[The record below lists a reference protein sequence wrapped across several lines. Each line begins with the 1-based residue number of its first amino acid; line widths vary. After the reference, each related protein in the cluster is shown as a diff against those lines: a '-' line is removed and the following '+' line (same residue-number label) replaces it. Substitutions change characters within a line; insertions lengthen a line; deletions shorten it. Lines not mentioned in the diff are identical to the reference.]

1 MEERKQSENLWK
13 DDNGRDYNNTNAMG
27 YHEYFQLCTDLNALA
42 LPIVNVGLSCQP
54 RAAYDDH
61 AAAYAK
67 LRMTDAQWE
76 AYLTEKVGLDE
87 KDTDARKEYTDKIK
101 KLNINS
107 AADWEAYLDTI
118 ALRPG
123 TDAWDNYVQDV
134 LDLIEYANGDATTSY
149 WGALRAANGH
159 AKPFNL
165 QYIGLGNENW
175 GAVYER
181 NFKALYKAVK
191 EKYPQITVISSA
203 GTYLE
208 GDAYDGNMAW
218 IDREFK
224 DTVVDEHYYTY
235 DGYLFDHND
244 RYDRFDRSGAHVFVG
259 EYAATSAGIGTIE
272 TKSNIWEAVE
282 EASYLTGLERNGD
295 VVDMASYAPTFAKV
309 NAQSWNVN
317 LIWFDSRQTVLTPS
331 YYVQMLFANNVGTQY
346 VHATFDGGSTVQ
358 DGVYQSVTCDPE
370 NQVLYIKLV
379 NTSGKDRTVNV
390 QLDGYKPNAVSV
402 QSLQGK
408 FKSACNE
415 LDSNTTAPTQTEL
428 TPGTDLQVELS
439 RYQVSVVQVAYG
451 KNSGADLYKLPEKA
465 TPTLSDGGK
474 LYLPPATAG
483 IAFGAVFG
491 TAAVFAAVV
500 LLIHYKKK
508 KQGKS

>member
-1 MEERKQSENLWK
+1 MKDTIGPLEERKQSENLWK

-27 YHEYFQLCTDLNALA
+27 YHEYFQLCADLNALA

-67 LRMTDAQWE
+67 LSMTDAQWE

-87 KDTDARKEYTDKIK
+87 KDTDARTEYTDKIK

-191 EKYPQITVISSA
+191 RNT
-203 GTYLE
+203 
-208 GDAYDGNMAW
+208 
-218 IDREFK
+218 R
-224 DTVVDEHYYTY
+224 
-235 DGYLFDHND
+235 
-244 RYDRFDRSGAHVFVG
+244 RS
-259 EYAATSAGIGTIE
+259 
-272 TKSNIWEAVE
+272 
-282 EASYLTGLERNGD
+282 L
-295 VVDMASYAPTFAKV
+295 
-309 NAQSWNVN
+309 
-317 LIWFDSRQTVLTPS
+317 
-331 YYVQMLFANNVGTQY
+331 
-346 VHATFDGGSTVQ
+346 
-358 DGVYQSVTCDPE
+358 
-370 NQVLYIKLV
+370 
-379 NTSGKDRTVNV
+379 
-390 QLDGYKPNAVSV
+390 
-402 QSLQGK
+402 
-408 FKSACNE
+408 
-415 LDSNTTAPTQTEL
+415 
-428 TPGTDLQVELS
+428 
-439 RYQVSVVQVAYG
+439 
-451 KNSGADLYKLPEKA
+451 
-465 TPTLSDGGK
+465 
-474 LYLPPATAG
+474 
-483 IAFGAVFG
+483 
-491 TAAVFAAVV
+491 
-500 LLIHYKKK
+500 
-508 KQGKS
+508 